1 MIKPRY
7 ISTVSVA
14 LLCAACSES
23 GNDATS
29 EVTTQEVSVNQE
41 IIDLRSEA
49 FLQKMVKDEHFTGVA
64 LVMRDGEIV
73 HAKGYGNS
81 TSEKEN
87 TVTTAFH
94 VASITKQ
101 FTAAAILQLVERGTI
116 ELNVSVNEYLPQKYR
131 SPTWDSVNIHHLLS
145 HTSGVPD
152 YAVTRDYYNVVNGF
166 CLGETVVGMV
176 MEAMSKD
183 LEFRPGSKF
192 SYSNIGF
199 TLLGLVIENQSSTSY
214 DDYVKVN
221 ILNPMGMRSSRIH
234 VNGHVL
240 AAEEAEGYRWS
251 ETQNAHVP
259 DDIVSLPVTAPDGGL
274 ITTLTDFVKWT
285 EIYMG
290 GESTILTQESIERM
304 LNQVVTIEWTGPRGS
319 PLSYGYGLFL
329 GDGLVSHPGG
339 IVGFRS
345 HFFVDR
351 ANKLLIAVFSNNTTN
366 DPWLISAGL
375 LETFLMTT
383 SAPD

>member
-1 MIKPRY
+1 MNKPKY
-7 ISTVSVA
+7 ISIISIV

-23 GNDATS
+23 GRIATPES
-29 EVTTQEVSVNQE
+29 MTQEVSVKRDV
-41 IIDLRSEA
+41 IDPDSEE
-49 FLQKMVKDEHFTGVA
+49 FLQEMVKDEHFTGVA
-64 LVMRDGEIV
+64 LVMREGEIV
-73 HAKGYGNS
+73 HAKGYGNA

-101 FTAAAILQLVERGTI
+101 FTAAAVLQLVEKG
-116 ELNVSVNEYLPQKYR
+116 LVDLDVSVNEYLPEKYR
-131 SPTWDSVNIHHLLS
+131 SSKWHNVNIHHLLS

-152 YAVTRDYYNVVNGF
+152 YAVTRDYYNVVKGF
-166 CLGETVVGMV
+166 CLGDTVDGMV

-183 LEFRPGSKF
+183 LDFEPGSKF

-199 TLLGLVIENQSSTSY
+199 TLLGFVVEHQTSTSFDEY
-214 DDYVKVN
+214 LDVN
-221 ILNPMGMRSSRIH
+221 ILDPMGMRSSRIH
-234 VNGHVL
+234 VIGHVP

-251 ETQNAHVP
+251 EEQSVHVP

-274 ITTLTDFVKWT
+274 VTTLTDFVKWT

-290 GESTILTQESIERM
+290 GEPTILAQESIDRM
-304 LNQVVTIEWTGPRGS
+304 LTPVTSIEWKDPRGL

-329 GDGLVSHPGG
+329 GDGLVGHPGY

-345 HFFVDR
+345 HFIVDR
-351 ANKLLIAVFSNNTTN
+351 ENQLLIAVFSNNTSN
-366 DPWLISAGL
+366 DPWLISTGL
-375 LETFLMTT
+375 LAAQETI
-383 SAPD
+383 SP